1 MKTSKLELT
10 KFAQLIT
17 SLEADTS
24 DTETLLCNL
33 NQLSTEKLESV
44 QSYFSG
50 SGIRTFSKNFLQ
62 IAMASFVSG
71 MSVFFFIKFQAE
83 FLVFLLGMAYL
94 LACILI
100 FFRSTLKAPTKSFL
114 EIAMNRAKY
123 DRILSLIG
131 IILDERYRKDFQSAL
146 KKTSTCEDDTPT
158 EN

>member
-17 SLEADTS
+17 SLESDTS
-24 DTETLLCNL
+24 DTETLFCNL
-33 NQLSTEKLESV
+33 NQLSTEELESV

-114 EIAMNRAKY
+114 EIAMDRAKY

-146 KKTSTCEDDTPT
+146 KKTSTYEDDTPT